1 MSGIGGTAFTE
12 CKESNMKTSTTSG
25 RGQLDRAYVQSKVIE
40 SNLQHLSETL
50 SEIDPALRDDV
61 RSYADRFETYVRRLG
76 DAAGRASGEL

>member
-1 MSGIGGTAFTE
+1 
-12 CKESNMKTSTTSG
+12 MKTATMNQ

-50 SEIDPALRDDV
+50 STIDPALRDDV
-61 RSYADRFETYVRRLG
+61 RSYADHFEAYVRRLG